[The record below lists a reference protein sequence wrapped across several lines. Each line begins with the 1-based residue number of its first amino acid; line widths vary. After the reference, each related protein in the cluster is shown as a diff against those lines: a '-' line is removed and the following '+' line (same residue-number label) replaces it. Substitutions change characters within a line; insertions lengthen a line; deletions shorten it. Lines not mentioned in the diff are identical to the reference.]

1 MPNQFD
7 QTFIF
12 YFIAEMRHQQ
22 IVINPVKELR
32 QIDIHRNAA
41 TFLDNAL
48 HLLYRLLNITPGRN
62 PKLLFEKPWS
72 KIGVS
77 T

>member
-12 YFIAEMRHQQ
+12 YFIAKMRHQQ
-22 IVINPVKELR
+22 IVINLVKELR
-32 QIDIHRNAA
+32 QIDIYRNAA

-48 HLLYRLLNITPGRN
+48 HLLYRLLNITPRTE
-62 PKLLFEKPWS
+62 PETIVRES
-72 KIGVS
+72 RVEDRR
-77 T
+77 